1 MEKVYTHE
9 SIVMLQTAKGLL
21 AQNGISANIKNEHVG
36 AGGYVGLEI
45 FPLELWVDS
54 AVAAKAKTLLESA
67 FDDSTNLSE
76 WVCPQCNEK
85 NFSSFDGCW
94 KCQRLRDHGSP
105 NEL

>member
-9 SIVMLQTAKGLL
+9 SIVILQTAKGLL
-21 AQNGISANIKNEHVG
+21 EQNGIKSHIKNEHVG

-54 AVAAKAKTLLESA
+54 PMAEKAKVILESA
-67 FDDSTNLSE
+67 FDESAKLPE
-76 WVCPQCNEK
+76 WICPQCNEK
-85 NFSSFDGCW
+85 NFASFDGCW
-94 KCQRLRDHGSP
+94 KCQRLRERGSP